1 MARFKAILV
10 LIAATT
16 LVSGANTL
24 AAGREFGTQPVP
36 LRGTAVTT
44 SQTAVFAAFLSNSG
58 PSAQTS
64 GIDTAI
70 SVSNILSVP
79 EGFSSDFLNIGGADD
94 TGTVE
99 LFIWDRDGTGYAY
112 SSDDPEGPIGMG
124 LNPNGTLG
132 PGQTW
137 TFLLAD
143 VLERLGLGRDATF
156 NGYGWVVGNFDAI
169 AGTYNVVVFD
179 VGFTQSFEL
188 TPAVGQGGTFT
199 GGLPVTLDSGN

>member
-1 MARFKAILV
+1 MARLKAILILV
-10 LIAATT
+10 AMST
-16 LVSGANTL
+16 LMLGASTL
-24 AAGREFGTQPVP
+24 AAGRKFGGNPVP
-36 LRGTAVTT
+36 LKGTAVTT

-58 PSAQTS
+58 ATAQTS

-79 EGFSSDFLNIGGADD
+79 DGFSSDFLNIGGADD

-99 LFIWDRDGTGYAY
+99 LFIWDRDGTGYSY
-112 SSDDPEGPIGMG
+112 SSDDAGGPIGMG
-124 LNPNGTLG
+124 LNPDGTLG

-143 VLERLGLGRDATF
+143 VLDRIGLGRGASF

-179 VGFTQSFEL
+179 VGFTQAFEL
-188 TPAVGQGGTFT
+188 TPTVGGGTSFT
-199 GGLPVTLDSGN
+199 GGFPVSLDSGN